1 MIRWRSA
8 LSLSERQG
16 PAQRFQFA
24 LVLVYSWG
32 RFCMRE
38 IRLMLSPLLTAR
50 LLQPLALCLLLAS
63 PMVQAQRLPLE
74 ARNQFS
80 VLDGNLAADP
90 DGSELRFARLV
101 YGGNQFDRGYMG
113 RGRWT
118 TDWPE
123 AEHFFMEGLTRLTRV
138 DGAPVSIYN
147 GEGGEQINLVDGTVF
162 DYPWLYG
169 VEVGYW
175 TLNPEEATI
184 LREYLLKGGF
194 LMVDD
199 FHGTREWSG
208 FVATMQKVFPDRPI
222 VDIPEDDEVFHVLYD
237 LDEKVQVPGL
247 ASLYNG
253 VTYEQDGF
261 DAYWRGIYDDEGR
274 LVVAINHNMDLG
286 DAWEHADT
294 PGYPEPM
301 TALAYRFAV
310 NYVIYAMTH

>member
-1 MIRWRSA
+1 MTQSYT
-8 LSLSERQG
+8 
-16 PAQRFQFA
+16 P
-24 LVLVYSWG
+24 
-32 RFCMRE
+32 
-38 IRLMLSPLLTAR
+38 PLR
-50 LLQPLALCLLLAS
+50 LLQHLVVLCVLLAI
-63 PMVQAQRLPLE
+63 PVMAGAQRVPLE
-74 ARNQFS
+74 PQS
-80 VLDGNLAADP
+80 VQSGLEGNAVVDP
-90 DGSELRFARLV
+90 DGAEFTFARLI

-123 AEHFFMEGLTRLTRV
+123 AEHFFMQGISRLTRV
-138 DGAPVSIYN
+138 DATPVSIYD
-147 GEGGEQINLVDGTVF
+147 GEGGKRIKLEEGMVF
-162 DYPWLYG
+162 DYPWLYA

-175 TLNPEEATI
+175 TLSPDEARI
-184 LREYLLKGGF
+184 LRDYLLKGGF

-199 FHGTREWSG
+199 FHGTQEWSG

-222 VDIPEDDEVFHVLYD
+222 VDIPQDDAVFHVLYD

-253 VTYEQDGF
+253 VTYERDGYE
-261 DAYWRGIYDDEGR
+261 AYWRGIYDDDGR
-274 LVVAINHNMDLG
+274 LVVAINHNVDLG

-310 NYVIYAMTH
+310 NYVIYALTH

>member
-1 MIRWRSA
+1 MVLPPA
-8 LSLSERQG
+8 LALRRL
-16 PAQRFQFA
+16 QR
-24 LVLVYSWG
+24 LV
-32 RFCMRE
+32 
-38 IRLMLSPLLTAR
+38 
-50 LLQPLALCLLLAS
+50 LCLLLVA
-63 PMVQAQRLPLE
+63 PVAEAQRFPFDTQSRRPGLE
-74 ARNQFS
+74 
-80 VLDGNLAADP
+80 GNVDADP
-90 DGSELRFARLV
+90 DGSEFKFARLIW
-101 YGGNQFDRGYMG
+101 GGNQFDRGYMG

-123 AEHFFMEGLTRLTRV
+123 AEHFFMEGITRLTRV

-147 GEGGEQINLVDGTVF
+147 GEGGEQIDLVDGSVF

-175 TLNPEEATI
+175 TLSPDEARI

-199 FHGTREWSG
+199 FHGSQEWSG

-253 VTYEQDGF
+253 VTYEQDGIE
-261 DAYWRGIYDDEGR
+261 AYWRGIYDDDGR

-310 NYVIYAMTH
+310 NYVIYALTH

>member
-1 MIRWRSA
+1 MPFQTQSQHPG
-8 LSLSERQG
+8 LQG
-16 PAQRFQFA
+16 DA
-24 LVLVYSWG
+24 G
-32 RFCMRE
+32 
-38 IRLMLSPLLTAR
+38 
-50 LLQPLALCLLLAS
+50 
-63 PMVQAQRLPLE
+63 
-74 ARNQFS
+74 
-80 VLDGNLAADP
+80 LDAD
-90 DGSELRFARLV
+90 GAEFHFARLI

-123 AEHFFMEGLTRLTRV
+123 AEHFFTEGLGRLTRV
-138 DGAPVSIYN
+138 DAAPVSIYS
-147 GEGGEQINLVDGTVF
+147 GEGGEQIDLLSSDVS
-162 DYPWLYG
+162 DYPWLYA

-175 TLNPEEATI
+175 TLDQDEARN

-199 FHGTREWSG
+199 FHGSQEWSG

-222 VDIPEDDEVFHVLYD
+222 VDIPENDEVFHVLYD

-253 VTYEQDGF
+253 VTYERDGIEP
-261 DAYWRGIYDDEGR
+261 YWRGIYDDAGR